1 MIIITKVL
9 FTHDYGQ
16 EKFNLIRDL
25 GYEIVHL
32 REEAEFNEEE
42 LKDIEVLVCYNPFK
56 NLDISKLDKLKLIQ
70 LSSTGID
77 QVPRDKLN
85 KDIVVSNNKGGY
97 SIPIGEWIVM
107 SILNLMKNT
116 NKLFRQQQ
124 DKKWKMNKGCLE
136 VYGKKVGFLGTGTL
150 AQEGA
155 KRLQGFGVER
165 IGFNTNGR
173 IVDNMELCYPLKDVH
188 KEIGKCDIVICTLPY
203 TEETHEL
210 INNNFISKM
219 KDGVFFINVSRGMV
233 VNEPDLIKNVKNGKI
248 KGAALDVF
256 YEEPLSPDNELW
268 NLENVIIS
276 PHNSWMS
283 EMRNERR
290 FEGIIENLRR
300 YKEGREVINKVDMKE
315 GY

>member
-1 MIIITKVL
+1 MTKVL
-9 FTHDYGQ
+9 FTHDYGE
-16 EKFNLIRDL
+16 EKFNLIRDM
-25 GYEIVHL
+25 GYEIVYL
-32 REEAEFNEEE
+32 REDTEFNEDE
-42 LKDIEVLVCYNPFK
+42 LKDIEILVCYNPFK
-56 NLDISKLDKLKLIQ
+56 NLDISKLDNLKLIQ

-77 QVPRDKLN
+77 QIPRKKLN
-85 KDIVVSNNKGGY
+85 KAIVVSNNKGGY

-116 NKLFRQQQ
+116 YKLYRQQQ

-136 VYGKKVGFLGTGTL
+136 IYGKKVGFLGTGTL

-155 KRLQGFGVER
+155 KRLQGFGVEI

-173 IVDNMELCYPLKDVH
+173 IVDNMDLCYPLKNVH
-188 KEIGKCDIVICTLPY
+188 EAIGKCDVVICTLPY
-203 TEETHEL
+203 TQETHEL

-219 KDGVFFINVSRGMV
+219 KDGVFFVNVSRGML
-233 VNEPDLIKNVKNGKI
+233 VNEVDLIKNLKNGKI

-256 YEEPLSPDNELW
+256 YNEPLPEDNELW
-268 NLENVIIS
+268 SLQNVIIS
-276 PHNSWMS
+276 PHNSWLS

-300 YKEGREVINKVDMKE
+300 YKEGREVINKVDIKE

>member
-1 MIIITKVL
+1 MTKVL
-9 FTHDYGQ
+9 FTHDYGE
-16 EKFNLIRDL
+16 EKFNLIKAM
-25 GYEIVHL
+25 GYEIVHQ
-32 REEAEFNEEE
+32 REDTEFNEEE
-42 LKDIEVLVCYNPFK
+42 LKGIEVLVCYNPFK
-56 NLDISKLDKLKLIQ
+56 NLDISKLDNLKLIQ
-70 LSSTGID
+70 LSSTGTD
-77 QVPRDKLN
+77 QIPLNKLN
-85 KDIVVSNNKGGY
+85 KNTVVSNNKGGY

-116 NKLFRQQQ
+116 YKLFRQQEN
-124 DKKWKMNKGCLE
+124 KKWKMNKGCLE

-155 KRLQGFGVER
+155 KRLQGFGAEI

-173 IVDNMELCYPLKDVH
+173 IVDNMDLCYPLEEAH
-188 KEIGKCDIVICTLPY
+188 KVIGKCDIVICTLPY
-203 TEETHEL
+203 TEKTHEL
-210 INNNFISKM
+210 INNDFISKM
-219 KDGVFFINVSRGMV
+219 KDGVFFINVSRGMII
-233 VNEPDLIKNVKNGKI
+233 NEKDLIKNLKNGKI

-256 YEEPLSPDNELW
+256 YEEPLPAENELW

-276 PHNSWMS
+276 PHNSWLS

-300 YKEGREVINKVDMKE
+300 YKEGLEVINKVDMKE

>member
-1 MIIITKVL
+1 MTKVL
-9 FTHDYGQ
+9 FTHDYGE
-16 EKFNLIRDL
+16 EKFNLIRDM
-25 GYEIVHL
+25 GYEIVYL
-32 REEAEFNEEE
+32 REDVEFNEEE

-56 NLDISKLDKLKLIQ
+56 NLDISKLDNLKLIQ

-77 QVPRDKLN
+77 QIPRDRLK
-85 KDIVVSNNKGGY
+85 KDVTVSNNKGGY
-97 SIPIGEWIVM
+97 SIPIGEWIIM

-116 NKLFRQQQ
+116 YKLFRQQQ
-124 DKKWKMNKGCLE
+124 DKKWKMNKRCLE
-136 VYGKKVGFLGTGTL
+136 IYGKKVGFLGTGTL
-150 AQEGA
+150 AAEGA
-155 KRLQGFGVER
+155 KRLQGFGTE
-165 IGFNTNGR
+165 ITGFNTNGR
-173 IVDNMELCYPLKDVH
+173 IVDNMDLCYSLKDVH
-188 KEIGKCDIVICTLPY
+188 EVIGKCDVVVCTLPY

-210 INNNFISKM
+210 INNDFISKM
-219 KDGVFFINVSRGMV
+219 KDGVLFINVSRGML
-233 VNEPDLIKNVKNGKI
+233 VNEKDLIKNLKNGKI

-256 YEEPLSPDNELW
+256 YEEPLPKDNELW

-290 FEGIIENLRR
+290 FKGIIENLRR